1 MRSFWT
7 NFWKIIFVKIASSK
21 SGHFPELTF
30 SEHCCFAVFADCSQ
44 SLSKTWFTEFG
55 KSLFAVFHFIH
66 RVLFHRVR
74 VCFTDFHRYDFGPFD
89 VWSVCFSE
97 HCCFT
102 VFADCS
108 QSLSKKWFT
117 EFGKSLFTVFHF
129 IHRVLFHRVRVCFT
143 DFHRYDF
150 GPFDVWS
157 VCFSEH
163 CCFTVFADCSQ
174 SLSKKW
180 FTEFGKSLFTV
191 FHFIHR
197 VLFHRVCILIHREKN
212 VF

>member
-1 MRSFWT
+1 MHVSQTISMIHRDASFHR
-7 NFWKIIFVKIASSK
+7 VC
-21 SGHFPELTF
+21 E
-30 SEHCCFAVFADCSQ
+30 
-44 SLSKTWFTEFG
+44 SLCVHGIGFTWFTECMYA
-55 KSLFAVFHFIH
+55 SQTLSMIH
-66 RVLFHRVR
+66 RDALFHRVCESLCVHGSHVGLIYRYYLFHRVHVWFTDIEHDSQRCFVLQSLLLFRRVFFHRVR

-89 VWSVCFSE
+89 VWSVCF
-97 HCCFT
+97 
-102 VFADCS
+102 
-108 QSLSKKWFT
+108 K
-117 EFGKSLFTVFHF
+117 
-129 IHRVLFHRVRVCFT
+129 
-143 DFHRYDF
+143 
-150 GPFDVWS
+150 
-157 VCFSEH
+157 EH